1 MQLTKWVCLGCLLFS
16 LTSCVRVTEYAPD
29 KGLFSNP
36 EDRAEISV
44 MHDLRVA
51 AIELDSKQSA
61 LNEGHLELLVVI
73 ENRGSEPEQ
82 DVPVRIILSDDADQ
96 VVLDS
101 TEYVTLIAKRDTAII
116 RFQGNLPGMLKS
128 HYQLRVEV
136 GSAPDETN
144 VLNNIRVYDV
154 AINEP

>member
-1 MQLTKWVCLGCLLFS
+1 M
-16 LTSCVRVTEYAPD
+16 
-29 KGLFSNP
+29 
-36 EDRAEISV
+36 
-44 MHDLRVA
+44 
-51 AIELDSKQSA
+51 
-61 LNEGHLELLVVI
+61 
-73 ENRGSEPEQ
+73 
-82 DVPVRIILSDDADQ
+82 
-96 VVLDS
+96 VLDS